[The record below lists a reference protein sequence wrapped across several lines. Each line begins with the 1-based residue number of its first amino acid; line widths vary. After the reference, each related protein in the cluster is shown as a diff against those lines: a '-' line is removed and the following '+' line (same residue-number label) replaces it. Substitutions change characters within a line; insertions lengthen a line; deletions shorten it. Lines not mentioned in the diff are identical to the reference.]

1 MKFSA
6 DYRALALDALRGRW
20 KTAVLAGLVASV
32 LGANIVGSSGRV
44 ISNMSQN
51 ANGDT
56 PGFAGLFSTGSG
68 GVLAVLVICILAWA
82 VFTVIVGG
90 AVRLGYARFN
100 LNLADG
106 RDAALSDLASQ
117 KHRLWDGFCMN
128 FLQGLYVALWSLL
141 LFIPGVVKAYSYAMT
156 PYIMAE
162 HPGLTANEA
171 ITESRRIMDGNKW
184 RLFCLDL
191 SFLGWELLC
200 TLPMLIGISLVFA
213 FTRSADTVLV
223 PLILLSIPL
232 SAGFFFLH
240 PYEEA
245 AWAIF
250 YRDITAAPAITC
262 PDCSSSTSST
272 ACSCP
277 CSGSTGNI
285 FMTGARSAPS
295 TALRRTASGAGAAW
309 RPGSTPPPKF
319 WL

>member
-1 MKFSA
+1 MKLSA
-6 DYRALALDALRGRW
+6 DYRTLALDALRGRW
-20 KTAVLAGLVASV
+20 KTAVLAGLIASL
-32 LGANIVGSSGRV
+32 LGANIVSSSDRV

-56 PGFAGLFSTGSG
+56 PGFAGLFSTGNG

-117 KHRLWDGFCMN
+117 KHRLWDGFCMK
-128 FLQGLYVALWSLL
+128 FL
-141 LFIPGVVKAYSYAMT
+141 VKAYSYAMT

-200 TLPMLIGISLVFA
+200 TLPMLIGFSLVFA

-223 PLILLSIPL
+223 LLFLLSIPL

-250 YRDITAAPAITC
+250 YRDI
-262 PDCSSSTSST
+262 
-272 ACSCP
+272 
-277 CSGSTGNI
+277 
-285 FMTGARSAPS
+285 SAVPS
-295 TALRRTASGAGAAW
+295 DTEEI
-309 RPGSTPPPKF
+309 
-319 WL
+319 

>member
-1 MKFSA
+1 M
-6 DYRALALDALRGRW
+6 
-20 KTAVLAGLVASV
+20 
-32 LGANIVGSSGRV
+32 
-44 ISNMSQN
+44 
-51 ANGDT
+51 
-56 PGFAGLFSTGSG
+56 
-68 GVLAVLVICILAWA
+68 
-82 VFTVIVGG
+82 
-90 AVRLGYARFN
+90 RLGYARFN

-200 TLPMLIGISLVFA
+200 TLPMLIGFSLVFF
-213 FTRSADTVLV
+213 FTHSADTVLV
-223 PLILLSIPL
+223 LLILLSIPL

-250 YRDITAAPAITC
+250 YRDITAAPSDTEEI
-262 PDCSSSTSST
+262 
-272 ACSCP
+272 
-277 CSGSTGNI
+277 
-285 FMTGARSAPS
+285 RE
-295 TALRRTASGAGAAW
+295 
-309 RPGSTPPPKF
+309 
-319 WL
+319 

>member
-6 DYRALALDALRGRW
+6 DYRALALEALRGRW
-20 KTAVLAGLVASV
+20 KTAVLAGLIASL
-32 LGANIVGSSGRV
+32 LGANIVSSSDRV

-68 GVLAVLVICILAWA
+68 GVLAVLVICILAWAVFTVIVGGAVRLGYARFCILAWA

-200 TLPMLIGISLVFA
+200 TLPMLIGFSLVFA

-223 PLILLSIPL
+223 LLILLSIPL

-250 YRDITAAPAITC
+250 YRDITAAPSDTEEI
-262 PDCSSSTSST
+262 
-272 ACSCP
+272 
-277 CSGSTGNI
+277 
-285 FMTGARSAPS
+285 
-295 TALRRTASGAGAAW
+295 
-309 RPGSTPPPKF
+309 
-319 WL
+319 

>member
-20 KTAVLAGLVASV
+20 KTAVLAGLIASL
-32 LGANIVGSSGRV
+32 LGANIVSSSDRV

-56 PGFAGLFSTGSG
+56 PGFAGLLSTGSG
-68 GVLAVLVICILAWA
+68 GVLAVLVVCILAWA
-82 VFTVIVGG
+82 VFTLIVGG

-171 ITESRRIMDGNKW
+171 ITESRRIMEGN
-184 RLFCLDL
+184 

-200 TLPMLIGISLVFA
+200 TLPMLIGFSLVFA

-250 YRDITAAPAITC
+250 YRDITAAPSDTEEI
-262 PDCSSSTSST
+262 
-272 ACSCP
+272 
-277 CSGSTGNI
+277 
-285 FMTGARSAPS
+285 
-295 TALRRTASGAGAAW
+295 
-309 RPGSTPPPKF
+309 
-319 WL
+319 

>member
-1 MKFSA
+1 MKLSA

-20 KTAVLAGLVASV
+20 KTAVLAGLIASL
-32 LGANIVGSSGRV
+32 LGANIVSSSDRV

-56 PGFAGLFSTGSG
+56 PGFAGLLSTGSG
-68 GVLAVLVICILAWA
+68 GVLAVLVVCILAWA
-82 VFTVIVGG
+82 VFTVIVSG
-90 AVRLGYARFN
+90 AARLGYARFN

-141 LFIPGVVKAYSYAMT
+141 LFIPGVVKAY
-156 PYIMAE
+156 IMAE

-200 TLPMLIGISLVFA
+200 TLPMLIGFSLVFA
-213 FTRSADTVLV
+213 FTHSADTVLV
-223 PLILLSIPL
+223 LLILLSIF
-232 SAGFFFLH
+232 AGFIVVSIYL
-240 PYEEA
+240 P
-245 AWAIF
+245 IF
-250 YRDITAAPAITC
+250 TMYDL
-262 PDCSSSTSST
+262 
-272 ACSCP
+272 
-277 CSGSTGNI
+277 
-285 FMTGARSAPS
+285 M
-295 TALRRTASGAGAAW
+295 
-309 RPGSTPPPKF
+309 
-319 WL
+319 

>member
-20 KTAVLAGLVASV
+20 KTAVLAGLIASL
-32 LGANIVGSSGRV
+32 LGANIVSSSDRV

-56 PGFAGLFSTGSG
+56 PGFAGLLSTGSG

-141 LFIPGVVKAYSYAMT
+141 LFIPGVVKAYS
-156 PYIMAE
+156 
-162 HPGLTANEA
+162 
-171 ITESRRIMDGNKW
+171 
-184 RLFCLDL
+184 
-191 SFLGWELLC
+191 FLGWELLC
-200 TLPMLIGISLVFA
+200 TLPMLIGFSLVFF
-213 FTRSADTVLV
+213 FTHSADTVLV
-223 PLILLSIPL
+223 LPILLSIPL

-250 YRDITAAPAITC
+250 YRDITAAPSDTEEI
-262 PDCSSSTSST
+262 
-272 ACSCP
+272 
-277 CSGSTGNI
+277 
-285 FMTGARSAPS
+285 
-295 TALRRTASGAGAAW
+295 
-309 RPGSTPPPKF
+309 
-319 WL
+319 

>member
-20 KTAVLAGLVASV
+20 KTAVLTGLVASV
-32 LGANIVGSSGRV
+32 LGANIVSSSDRV

-68 GVLAVLVICILAWA
+68 GVLAVLVVCILAWA
-82 VFTVIVGG
+82 VFTFIVSG
-90 AVRLGYARFN
+90 AARLGYARFN

-200 TLPMLIGISLVFA
+200 TPTRKRPGRSFTGIS
-213 FTRSADTVLV
+213 
-223 PLILLSIPL
+223 PLHLLTPRKSENETYRLLSPARTVRVLRALPPVPAPVPGAPGI
-232 SAGFFFLH
+232 FL
-240 PYEEA
+240 
-245 AWAIF
+245 
-250 YRDITAAPAITC
+250 
-262 PDCSSSTSST
+262 
-272 ACSCP
+272 
-277 CSGSTGNI
+277 
-285 FMTGARSAPS
+285 
-295 TALRRTASGAGAAW
+295 
-309 RPGSTPPPKF
+309 
-319 WL
+319 

>member
-1 MKFSA
+1 MKLSA

-20 KTAVLAGLVASV
+20 KTAVLAGLIASL
-32 LGANIVGSSGRV
+32 LGANIVSSSDRV

-56 PGFAGLFSTGSG
+56 PGFAGLLSTGSG

-82 VFTVIVGG
+82 VFTLIVSG
-90 AVRLGYARFN
+90 AARLGYARFN

-171 ITESRRIMDGNKW
+171 ITESRRIMDSNKW
-184 RLFCLDL
+184 R
-191 SFLGWELLC
+191 LLC
-200 TLPMLIGISLVFA
+200 TLPMLIGFSLVFA
-213 FTRSADTVLV
+213 FTHSADTVLV
-223 PLILLSIPL
+223 LLILLSIPL

-250 YRDITAAPAITC
+250 YRDITAAPSDTEEI
-262 PDCSSSTSST
+262 
-272 ACSCP
+272 
-277 CSGSTGNI
+277 
-285 FMTGARSAPS
+285 
-295 TALRRTASGAGAAW
+295 
-309 RPGSTPPPKF
+309 
-319 WL
+319 

>member
-20 KTAVLAGLVASV
+20 KTAVLAGLIASL
-32 LGANIVGSSGRV
+32 LGANIVSSSDRV

-56 PGFAGLFSTGSG
+56 PGFAGLLSTGSG
-68 GVLAVLVICILAWA
+68 GVLAVLVVCILAWA

-100 LNLADG
+100 LNLVDG

-191 SFLGWELLC
+191 SFLGWVILC
-200 TLPMLIGISLVFA
+200 GLTLGILTIWIMPYRNQTDIGYFQ
-213 FTRSADTVLV
+213 
-223 PLILLSIPL
+223 
-232 SAGFFFLH
+232 
-240 PYEEA
+240 
-245 AWAIF
+245 AIKQMSGVGCQPP
-250 YRDITAAPAITC
+250 RDDGEFHT
-262 PDCSSSTSST
+262 DDRF
-272 ACSCP
+272 
-277 CSGSTGNI
+277 GG
-285 FMTGARSAPS
+285 GPS
-295 TALRRTASGAGAAW
+295 DWNPER
-309 RPGSTPPPKF
+309 
-319 WL
+319 